1 MSICWGRSGF
11 RFAKPRSSIRRTD
24 TRGCSAGCRPYGRT
38 EWANLIPGPRWT
50 AWMCRSAGLGFRPNC
65 STHRGVWIVRGIWFG
80 RRTPGC
86 AARRDRSS
94 NAKSGCF
101 ADFDGAT
108 GCALA
113 RWKFGDRKR
122 WNEQRGTAICQ
133 SSERPARRGHS
144 RNRRM
149 LIVRTFNASRAPDRL
164 KSRPFTRGP
173 ALRARVQQ
181 HPLHRDVGGATGD
194 QVGGQLAGAAGH
206 GEAHVA
212 VAGVEEEV

>member
-1 MSICWGRSGF
+1 SLGPVGR
-11 RFAKPRSSIRRTD
+11 
-24 TRGCSAGCRPYGRT
+24 
-38 EWANLIPGPRWT
+38 
-50 AWMCRSAGLGFRPNC
+50 
-65 STHRGVWIVRGIWFG
+65 
-80 RRTPGC
+80 PGC
-86 AARRDRSS
+86 AVLLDWVFARTVRHTVACGSF
-94 NAKSGCF
+94 AGSGLG
-101 ADFDGAT
+101 GA
-108 GCALA
+108 LLVV
-113 RWKFGDRKR
+113 
-122 WNEQRGTAICQ
+122 
-133 SSERPARRGHS
+133 RPAGIAHQTRSPDALRISMGLPAALWRGGSLGTGSAGTSNVGPRSANPPSGLPVVGHS